1 MKPSTSFSSL
11 TFCPFDGCLRNYQEP
26 LVSLVLLMNQN
37 CCKIGLLEKRGGK
50 VFVFA
55 VWWSQL
61 KIQEGND
68 VFGGNV

>member
-26 LVSLVLLMNQN
+26 LVLLMNQN
-37 CCKIGLLEKRGGK
+37 CCKIGFLEKRGGK

-55 VWWSQL
+55 VWWGQV
-61 KIQEGND
+61 KIHEGND